1 MKVSRWKI
9 AALVVSGSI
18 LLQLGGC
25 TTIIAQILAQQV
37 FSSFLRGILDAL
49 LGGTGAATQNP
60 G

>member
-1 MKVSRWKI
+1 MKPSRWKI
-9 AALVVSGSI
+9 AALIGCGSI

-25 TTIIAQILAQQV
+25 ASIIAQILAQQI

-49 LGGTGAATQNP
+49 LNASGGTQNA